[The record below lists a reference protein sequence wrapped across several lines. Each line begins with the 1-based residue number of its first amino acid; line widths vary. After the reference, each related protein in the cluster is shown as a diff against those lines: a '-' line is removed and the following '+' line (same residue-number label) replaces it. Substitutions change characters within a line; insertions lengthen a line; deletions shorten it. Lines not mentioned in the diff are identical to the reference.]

1 MDRLKWRLVVLS
13 LGCVLALGV
22 GSVGTAIA
30 VDPHRH
36 CMLTPQ
42 GWVEVG
48 PRVFNHPH
56 LHDTA
61 FHQFHSNVHV
71 SGVPTTIAAI
81 FNPAQQCSS
90 LAIP

>member
-1 MDRLKWRLVVLS
+1 MNRLKRGAVVVG
-13 LGCVLALGV
+13 LGCVMAFTLG
-22 GSVGTAIA
+22 GTTGTAIA

-48 PRVFNHPH
+48 PRVFKQPH
-56 LHDTA
+56 LHGTA
-61 FHQFHSNVHV
+61 FHAFHSNVHV

-81 FNPAQQCSS
+81 FDPNVGCAS
-90 LAIP
+90 L